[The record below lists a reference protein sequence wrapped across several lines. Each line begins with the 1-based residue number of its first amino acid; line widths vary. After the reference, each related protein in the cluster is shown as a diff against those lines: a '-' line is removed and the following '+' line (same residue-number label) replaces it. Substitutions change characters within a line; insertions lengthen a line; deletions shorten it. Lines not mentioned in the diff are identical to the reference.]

1 MNDGVIT
8 SGNATEATGKN
19 QNNNYD
25 LFDTENPMDD
35 ENSDEDVPDELKRE
49 FVEEEDEYQSV
60 YDGIKG
66 APNHTSTP
74 RR

>member
-8 SGNATEATGKN
+8 SGNNRQAMTDQQKRD
-19 QNNNYD
+19 YD

-35 ENSDEDVPDELKRE
+35 DNSDEDVPDELKRE
-49 FVEEEDEYQSV
+49 FVEEDDEYHSV

-66 APNHTSTP
+66 ATNHTSTP

>member
-8 SGNATEATGKN
+8 SGNNRKAVTDQQKHD
-19 QNNNYD
+19 YD

-35 ENSDEDVPDELKRE
+35 DNSDEDVPDELKRE
-49 FVEEEDEYQSV
+49 FVEEDDEYHSV